1 MAAKIDGRIS
11 ANRDAGAAPLR
22 SCPSSDESRRAN
34 DPGPACARNRGDG
47 VRVGRFQF
55 QEGSLTTLDNSDK
68 FSDNAAVQCCP
79 RPKKCLVVLVELT
92 RIERATS

>member
-11 ANRDAGAAPLR
+11 ANRDAGAAPSR
-22 SCPSSDESRRAN
+22 SCPSSDESSRAN

-55 QEGSLTTLDNSDK
+55 EEGSLTPLDNSDK
-68 FSDNAAVQCCP
+68 FSDNAHVRCCTK
-79 RPKKCLVVLVELT
+79 PKKCLILLVELT